1 MLDYDS
7 NIKYD
12 STEYY
17 PGYQDDDDKETV
29 KIEPITDIEFKLKKV
44 DNITREELEGAVF
57 NIEPVSDSKITSIVD
72 SNGNEISKD
81 SDGNITI
88 PIGGA
93 IIKATGVDVG
103 RGYAYN
109 IREMKAPDKHKKVVD
124 NMVIV
129 VNVDKEGKSSAEIG
143 AMSVYEISNKNGHEV
158 EELKRYDNVGEGT
171 EDKVTVKK
179 ENNEIVVTVANK
191 NTDTFDLAL
200 RKFITNV
207 NDTELTKENS
217 RVPTFS
223 ITSQVALN
231 SKGTANYYHKKM
243 LLL

>member
-1 MLDYDS
+1 
-7 NIKYD
+7 
-12 STEYY
+12 
-17 PGYQDDDDKETV
+17 
-29 KIEPITDIEFKLKKV
+29 
-44 DNITREELEGAVF
+44 
-57 NIEPVSDSKITSIVD
+57 
-72 SNGNEISKD
+72 
-81 SDGNITI
+81 
-88 PIGGA
+88 
-93 IIKATGVDVG
+93 
-103 RGYAYN
+103 
-109 IREMKAPDKHKKVVD
+109 
-124 NMVIV
+124 MVIV

-231 SKGTANYYHKKM
+231 SKGTANYYHKKDAVTVKNGDIVTYTIRVYNESDIKGKVAEITDY
-243 LLL
+243 LPKD

>member
-171 EDKVTVKK
+171 ED
-179 ENNEIVVTVANK
+179 NC
-191 NTDTFDLAL
+191 
-200 RKFITNV
+200 
-207 NDTELTKENS
+207 
-217 RVPTFS
+217 
-223 ITSQVALN
+223 
-231 SKGTANYYHKKM
+231 
-243 LLL
+243 